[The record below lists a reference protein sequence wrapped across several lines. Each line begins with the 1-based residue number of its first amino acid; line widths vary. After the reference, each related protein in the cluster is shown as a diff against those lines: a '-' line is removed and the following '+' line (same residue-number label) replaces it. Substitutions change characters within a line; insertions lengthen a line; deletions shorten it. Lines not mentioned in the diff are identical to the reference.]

1 MKDKMIKITN
11 KDRQASNNEIMNEIK
26 PQNVIKENNEN
37 YYNDEMFGYD
47 MEEIEKEEEEEEQ
60 GENESVKQQQPEEKK
75 NFIMGIF
82 SKFFSNDNN
91 SNNNNKNNIIKKKQY
106 HYKFKQIPMKLS
118 NKKKDIQMRAAADY
132 ESCVPKESEDLDY
145 GYENNYYC
153 YGGFKDN
160 YDEKDY
166 NVGYS
171 GYNAYT
177 IDIKPNIEKE
187 EEKKIIEVK
196 PKFNFDGFIISQD
209 IIEGNWTKDTQSD
222 LLIEQ
227 ENDMYEKIKK
237 FCEDKGI
244 KEENGIITLFA
255 LYHIYSKKS
264 DKLRELKFVVKKAK
278 NYLRKLFK
286 IEYDV
291 IIKDIQTK

>member
-1 MKDKMIKITN
+1 
-11 KDRQASNNEIMNEIK
+11 
-26 PQNVIKENNEN
+26 
-37 YYNDEMFGYD
+37 
-47 MEEIEKEEEEEEQ
+47 
-60 GENESVKQQQPEEKK
+60 
-75 NFIMGIF
+75 
-82 SKFFSNDNN
+82 
-91 SNNNNKNNIIKKKQY
+91 
-106 HYKFKQIPMKLS
+106 MKLS
-118 NKKKDIQMRAAADY
+118 NKKKDIQIHAAADY

-171 GYNAYT
+171 GYNSYGGYNAYT
-177 IDIKPNIEKE
+177 IDIKPKKEKD

-244 KEENGIITLFA
+244 KEEKVIITLFA
-255 LYHIYSKKS
+255 LYYIYSKKN
-264 DKLRELKFVVKKAK
+264 DKLGELKFVVKKAK
-278 NYLRKLFK
+278 NYLKK
-286 IEYDV
+286 IFNLEFNTIYKEID
-291 IIKDIQTK
+291 KE